1 MKYYKETISS
11 STSFILKK
19 KKNNWVTLIKQNF
32 WWKHGEALSRTNT
45 QWRVLTQRFAKFHAL
60 SHSFHDL
67 GDKDLLVG
75 IATVRP
81 DLRLLIQQYFDI
93 VDYFGSLYD
102 Q

>member
-1 MKYYKETISS
+1 M
-11 STSFILKK
+11 
-19 KKNNWVTLIKQNF
+19 
-32 WWKHGEALSRTNT
+32 HGEALSRTNT

-75 IATVRP
+75 IATDRP